1 MKILVIGKNGQ
12 LGQSLKRIT
21 HLSNS
26 ENIDTYV
33 FVGKEEIDLTDL
45 NSIKSYFANR
55 SYDLIVNCA
64 AYTQVDKAE
73 DDEIQAKLV
82 NYNAVK
88 EIAKIANNKNIALIH
103 ISTDYVFDGKSER
116 PYQELDTPNPI
127 NIYGKTKL
135 AGENAIK
142 EVMPNNGII
151 IRTSWVYSEF
161 GNNFVKTMLR
171 LGREKSELSVIGDQ
185 IGSPTYASDLADAI
199 LKIISFSNKNIST
212 EIYNYSSDGEISWYD
227 FALEIF
233 RIEKLNCKVVNV
245 TTAKYPASIAKRPL
259 YTYLDKEK
267 IYTEFGVKPR
277 CFRSALTE
285 CLSCI
290 NNS

>member
-1 MKILVIGKNGQ
+1 MA
-12 LGQSLKRIT
+12 
-21 HLSNS
+21 
-26 ENIDTYV
+26 IDSD
-33 FVGKEEIDLTDL
+33 ID
-45 NSIKSYFANR
+45 KYFNQTKHF
-55 SYDLIVNCA
+55 DVVVNCA
-64 AYTQVDKAE
+64 AYTAVDMAESEQVLSNQVNHLAVRNLAR
-73 DDEIQAKLV
+73 IAHNQQAKLV
-82 NYNAVK
+82 
-88 EIAKIANNKNIALIH
+88 H

-267 IYTEFGVKPR
+267 IYTDFGVKPR